1 MLIILCLLAGVG
13 CSLGVCLGADA
24 FLSLAWLYLLPLSFL
39 GGVVLAAALAAAFLL
54 IACAVV
60 DMKVMPEEDSK
71 FYRGMT
77 QVYIEAIK
85 RVLGLKIETEG
96 LEKTPTDTRFLLVC
110 NHISDMDPVVL
121 FHCFYKST
129 MAFISKRENDQRPL
143 VGQIQRKILCQPIN
157 RENDREALKTILRC
171 IQLIKEDKVSI
182 GVFPEGY
189 TSLDGKLRHFRN
201 GVFKIAQKAN
211 VPVVVCTIRGTKEVL
226 PRLKKLRASR
236 VDVHLVDVIP
246 AEQVKALSTMD
257 LAEVVYEKMIAD
269 LGEHLRTDEKAMP
282 PDLQRQM
289 LAQEN
294 S

>member
-211 VPVVVCTIRGTKEVL
+211 VPVVVCTVRGTRESMKSIFKLKGGYVKLKLLEVISAEEVKEMN
-226 PRLKKLRASR
+226 
-236 VDVHLVDVIP
+236 
-246 AEQVKALSTMD
+246 TT
-257 LAEVVYEKMIAD
+257 D
-269 LGEHLRTDEKAMP
+269 LGERVYGIMAK
-282 PDLQRQM
+282 DLGPENVYDSG
-289 LAQEN
+289 EN

>member
-211 VPVVVCTIRGTKEVL
+211 VPVVVCTVRGTRESMESIFK
-226 PRLKKLRASR
+226 LKGGYVKLK
-236 VDVHLVDVIP
+236 LLEVIP
-246 AEQVKALSTMD
+246 AEEVKEMNTT
-257 LAEVVYEKMIAD
+257 D
-269 LGEHLRTDEKAMP
+269 LGERVYGIMAK
-282 PDLQRQM
+282 DLGPENVYDSG
-289 LAQEN
+289 EN

>member
-189 TSLDGKLRHFRN
+189 TSVDGKLRHFRN

-211 VPVVVCTIRGTKEVL
+211 VPVVVCTVRGTRESMESIFK
-226 PRLKKLRASR
+226 LKGGYVKLK
-236 VDVHLVDVIP
+236 LLEVIP
-246 AEQVKALSTMD
+246 AEEVKEMNTT
-257 LAEVVYEKMIAD
+257 D
-269 LGEHLRTDEKAMP
+269 LGERVYGIMAK
-282 PDLQRQM
+282 DLGPENVYDSV
-289 LAQEN
+289 EN

>member
-211 VPVVVCTIRGTKEVL
+211 VPVVVCTVRGTRESMKSIFK
-226 PRLKKLRASR
+226 LKGGYVKLK
-236 VDVHLVDVIP
+236 LLEVIP
-246 AEQVKALSTMD
+246 AEEVKEMNTT
-257 LAEVVYEKMIAD
+257 D
-269 LGEHLRTDEKAMP
+269 LGERVYGIMAK
-282 PDLQRQM
+282 DLGPENVYDSG
-289 LAQEN
+289 EN

>member
-211 VPVVVCTIRGTKEVL
+211 VPVVVCTVRGTRESMESIFK
-226 PRLKKLRASR
+226 LKGGYVKLK
-236 VDVHLVDVIP
+236 LLEVIP
-246 AEQVKALSTMD
+246 AEEVKEMNTT
-257 LAEVVYEKMIAD
+257 D
-269 LGEHLRTDEKAMP
+269 LGERVYGIMSK
-282 PDLQRQM
+282 DLGPENVYDSG
-289 LAQEN
+289 EN

>member
-39 GGVVLAAALAAAFLL
+39 GGVVLAAVLAAAFLL

-211 VPVVVCTIRGTKEVL
+211 VPVVVCTVRGTRESMKSIFK
-226 PRLKKLRASR
+226 LKGGYVKLK
-236 VDVHLVDVIP
+236 LLEVIP
-246 AEQVKALSTMD
+246 AEEVKEMNTT
-257 LAEVVYEKMIAD
+257 D
-269 LGEHLRTDEKAMP
+269 LGERVYGIMAK
-282 PDLQRQM
+282 DLGPENVYDSG
-289 LAQEN
+289 EN

>member
-211 VPVVVCTIRGTKEVL
+211 VPVVVCTVRGTRESMESIFK
-226 PRLKKLRASR
+226 LKGGYVKLK
-236 VDVHLVDVIP
+236 LLEVIP
-246 AEQVKALSTMD
+246 AEEVKEMNTT
-257 LAEVVYEKMIAD
+257 D
-269 LGEHLRTDEKAMP
+269 LGERVYGIMAK
-282 PDLQRQM
+282 DLGPENVYDSV
-289 LAQEN
+289 EN

>member
-189 TSLDGKLRHFRN
+189 TSMDGKLRHFRN

-211 VPVVVCTIRGTKEVL
+211 VPVVVCTVRGTRESMKSIFK
-226 PRLKKLRASR
+226 LKGGHVKLK
-236 VDVHLVDVIP
+236 LLEVIP
-246 AEQVKALSTMD
+246 AEEVKEMNTT
-257 LAEVVYEKMIAD
+257 D
-269 LGEHLRTDEKAMP
+269 LGERVYGIMAK
-282 PDLQRQM
+282 DLGPENVYD
-289 LAQEN
+289 AGEN

>member
-189 TSLDGKLRHFRN
+189 TSMDGKLRHFRN

-211 VPVVVCTIRGTKEVL
+211 VPVVVCTVRGTRESMNSIFK
-226 PRLKKLRASR
+226 LKGGYVKLK
-236 VDVHLVDVIP
+236 LLEVIP
-246 AEQVKALSTMD
+246 AEEVKEMNTT
-257 LAEVVYEKMIAD
+257 D
-269 LGEHLRTDEKAMP
+269 LGERVYGIMAK
-282 PDLQRQM
+282 DLGPENVYD
-289 LAQEN
+289 AGEN

>member
-211 VPVVVCTIRGTKEVL
+211 VPVVVCTVRGTRESMKSIF
-226 PRLKKLRASR
+226 RLKGGYVKLK
-236 VDVHLVDVIP
+236 LLEVIP
-246 AEQVKALSTMD
+246 AEEVKEMNTT
-257 LAEVVYEKMIAD
+257 D
-269 LGEHLRTDEKAMP
+269 LGERVYGIMAK
-282 PDLQRQM
+282 DLGPENVYDSG
-289 LAQEN
+289 EN

>member
-1 MLIILCLLAGVG
+1 MLIILCLLVGVG

-157 RENDREALKTILRC
+157 REHDREALKTILRC

-211 VPVVVCTIRGTKEVL
+211 VPVVVCTVRGTRESMKSIFK
-226 PRLKKLRASR
+226 LKGGYVKLK
-236 VDVHLVDVIP
+236 LLEVIP
-246 AEQVKALSTMD
+246 AEEVKEMNTT
-257 LAEVVYEKMIAD
+257 D
-269 LGEHLRTDEKAMP
+269 LGERVYGIMAK
-282 PDLQRQM
+282 DLGPENVYDSG
-289 LAQEN
+289 EN

>member
-96 LEKTPTDTRFLLVC
+96 LEKTPTDTRFLLAC

-189 TSLDGKLRHFRN
+189 TSVDGKLRHFRN

-211 VPVVVCTIRGTKEVL
+211 VPVVVCTVRGTRESMKSIFK
-226 PRLKKLRASR
+226 LKGGYVKLK
-236 VDVHLVDVIP
+236 LLEVIP
-246 AEQVKALSTMD
+246 AEEVKEMNTT
-257 LAEVVYEKMIAD
+257 D
-269 LGEHLRTDEKAMP
+269 LGERVYGIMAK
-282 PDLQRQM
+282 DLGPENVYDSG
-289 LAQEN
+289 EN

>member
-54 IACAVV
+54 IACVVV

-211 VPVVVCTIRGTKEVL
+211 VPVVVCTVRGTRESMKSIFK
-226 PRLKKLRASR
+226 LKGGYVKLK
-236 VDVHLVDVIP
+236 LLEVIP
-246 AEQVKALSTMD
+246 AEEVKEMNTT
-257 LAEVVYEKMIAD
+257 D
-269 LGEHLRTDEKAMP
+269 LGERVYGIMAK
-282 PDLQRQM
+282 DLGPENVYDSG
-289 LAQEN
+289 EN

>member
-54 IACAVV
+54 IACVVV

-189 TSLDGKLRHFRN
+189 TSMDGKLRHFRN

-211 VPVVVCTIRGTKEVL
+211 VPVVVCTVRGTRESMKSIFK
-226 PRLKKLRASR
+226 LKGGYVKLK
-236 VDVHLVDVIP
+236 LLEVIP
-246 AEQVKALSTMD
+246 AEEVKEMNTT
-257 LAEVVYEKMIAD
+257 D
-269 LGEHLRTDEKAMP
+269 LGERVYGIMAK
-282 PDLQRQM
+282 DLGPENVYDSG
-289 LAQEN
+289 EN

>member
-189 TSLDGKLRHFRN
+189 TSVDGKLRHFRN

-211 VPVVVCTIRGTKEVL
+211 VPVVVCTVRGTRESMESIFK
-226 PRLKKLRASR
+226 LKGGYVKLK
-236 VDVHLVDVIP
+236 LLEVIP
-246 AEQVKALSTMD
+246 AEEVKEMNTT
-257 LAEVVYEKMIAD
+257 D
-269 LGEHLRTDEKAMP
+269 LGERVYGIMAK
-282 PDLQRQM
+282 DLGPENVYDSG
-289 LAQEN
+289 EN

>member
-54 IACAVV
+54 IACVVV

-189 TSLDGKLRHFRN
+189 TSMDGKLRHFRN

-211 VPVVVCTIRGTKEVL
+211 VPVVVCTVRGTRESMKSIFK
-226 PRLKKLRASR
+226 LKGGYVKLK
-236 VDVHLVDVIP
+236 LLEVIP
-246 AEQVKALSTMD
+246 AEEVKEMNTT
-257 LAEVVYEKMIAD
+257 D
-269 LGEHLRTDEKAMP
+269 LGERVYGIMAK
-282 PDLQRQM
+282 DLGP
-289 LAQEN
+289 EN
-294 S
+294 VYDSGGNS

>member
-189 TSLDGKLRHFRN
+189 TSMDGKLRHFRN

-211 VPVVVCTIRGTKEVL
+211 VPVVVCTVRGTRESMKSIFK
-226 PRLKKLRASR
+226 LKGGYVKLK
-236 VDVHLVDVIP
+236 LLEVIP
-246 AEQVKALSTMD
+246 AEEVKEMNTT
-257 LAEVVYEKMIAD
+257 D
-269 LGEHLRTDEKAMP
+269 LGERVYGIMAK
-282 PDLQRQM
+282 DLGP
-289 LAQEN
+289 EN
-294 S
+294 VYDSGGNS